1 MVEKQ
6 ILFATTNP
14 TKAARVRELLKHLP
28 LKVLSLEDVNSF
40 SQVIE
45 DGNTPEDNA
54 RKKVEHHY
62 GKTGIPTMAIDSGLY
77 IDRFP
82 KDKQP
87 GLFVRRIVGK
97 GNDVTDDE
105 MLRYYKQE
113 LNIVGGIS
121 KGLWITAIVLKTSTD
136 NTLSKTFKSETTLTS
151 QASNVQTPGEPLNS
165 LQINPTTGKYY
176 SEMTPE
182 ERTKAQGARAYGI
195 VEFMENNFDAL

>member
-1 MVEKQ
+1 MIKKR

-28 LKVLSLEDVNSF
+28 LKVLSLEDFNSF

-62 GKTGIPTMAIDSGLY
+62 NELGIPTIAVDSGLY
-77 IDRFP
+77 INRFP
-82 KDKQP
+82 DDKQP
-87 GLFVRRIVGK
+87 GLFVRRIAGT

-105 MLRYYKQE
+105 MLQYYKQE
-113 LNIVGGIS
+113 LNKIGGIS
-121 KGLWITAIVLKTSTD
+121 KGIWITAIVLKTSTG
-136 NTLSKTFKSETTLTS
+136 NILSKTFESETMFTS
-151 QASNVQTPGEPLNS
+151 QASEVQTPGEPLNS
-165 LQINPTTGKYY
+165 MQINPTNGKFY

-182 ERTKAQGARAYGI
+182 ECTKAQGARAYGI
-195 VEFMENNFDAL
+195 VEFMENNIDAL

>member
-1 MVEKQ
+1 MVEKR

-28 LKVLSLEDVNSF
+28 LIVLCLEDVNIF
-40 SQVIE
+40 SQVLE

-54 RKKVEHHY
+54 RKKVEHLY
-62 GKTGIPTMAIDSGLY
+62 GEIGIPTIAIDSGLY

-87 GLFVRRIVGK
+87 GLFVRRIVGT

-113 LNIVGGIS
+113 LNKVGGIS
-121 KGLWITAIVLKTSTD
+121 KGLWTTAIALKTTPE
-136 NTLSKTFKSETTLTS
+136 NIISKTFESETMFTS
-151 QASNVQTPGEPLNS
+151 EASDVQTPGEPLNS
-165 LQINPTTGKYY
+165 LQINPITGKYL

-182 ERTKAQGARAYGI
+182 ERTKALGERAYGI
-195 VEFMENNFDAL
+195 VKFMENNIDSI

>member
-1 MVEKQ
+1 MAEKR

-62 GKTGIPTMAIDSGLY
+62 SEIGIPTIAIDSGLY

-87 GLFVRRIVGK
+87 GLFVRRIVGT
-97 GNDVTDDE
+97 GNNITDDE
-105 MLRYYKQE
+105 MLRYYKRE
-113 LNIVGGIS
+113 LDNVGGSS
-121 KGLWITAIVLKTSTD
+121 KGLWITAIVLKTSPG
-136 NTLSKTFKSETTLTS
+136 NILSKTFESETMFTS
-151 QASNVQTPGEPLNS
+151 DASDVQTPGEPLNS
-165 LQINPTTGKYY
+165 LQINPITGKYY

-182 ERTKAQGARAYGI
+182 ERTKAQGERAYGI
-195 VEFMENNFDAL
+195 VEFMENNIDSI